1 MNFSFDCA
9 TPESFVTSQWLR
21 DPRPSAK
28 YSTYR
33 WILAAY
39 FSFVLI
45 YSIVT
50 SENWKLYG
58 IYLTNWNVIVN
69 ALSSLIG
76 AILVT
81 RYCNGVINLE
91 NKPRR
96 MGIGFKIYW
105 LLSSISTP
113 VCLSVTILYWTLLF
127 KHSDVSLNNSLT
139 HGGNAVVLVI
149 DVLVND
155 HPPRFGHFIY
165 PMFFGASFGYLFTS
179 VFTML
184 GGTNMDSENFVY
196 PLLDWRNDFLGACRW
211 SLIAS
216 ILVSC
221 LHFAVTFVAILR
233 TFVFRKLNPPQL
245 NGHKSSASDEKN
257 QLQVSLLTIS

>member
-9 TPESFVTSQWLR
+9 TPESLVTSQWQR
-21 DPRPSAK
+21 DPKPSAK

-39 FSFVLI
+39 FNFVLV
-45 YSIVT
+45 YSIIT

-81 RYCNGVINLE
+81 RYCNGKITLE
-91 NKPRR
+91 NKSRR
-96 MGIGFKIYW
+96 MRIDFKIYW

-127 KHSDVSLNNSLT
+127 KDSDVSLNNSLT
-139 HGGNAVVLVI
+139 HGGNAIVLVI
-149 DVLVND
+149 DVLVNN

-165 PMFFGASFGYLFTS
+165 PMFFGASFGYVFTS

-184 GGTNMDSENFVY
+184 GGTNKDSESFVY
-196 PLLDWRNDFLGACRW
+196 PLLDWRNNFLGACCW

-216 ILVSC
+216 TLVSC
-221 LHFAVTFVAILR
+221 LHFAVTIVAILR
-233 TFVFRKLNPPQL
+233 TFVFRKLNPRPQP
-245 NGHKSSASDEKN
+245 NGHKSLASEEKS
-257 QLQVSLLTIS
+257 QLNGLLTIS